1 MLRFQTREDG
11 TTCSVRQSAE
21 PPCEGPRAQSP
32 GRGHCGHRVGT
43 GRGSA
48 RPRAVAWTLCPA
60 GEAQG
65 PRRLEREAE
74 VTSGLGAVP
83 GGAWAGAQ
91 DKQPAVGGSPHP
103 GAHARATRWPARG
116 AKCAAGAG
124 QARVAEEDAV
134 DAHGHS
140 VVRRAAR
147 PKSCNPGGWLGRVCV
162 SGGRTRTLTGD
173 GPQPRPPL

>member
-32 GRGHCGHRVGT
+32 GRGHCGHRIGT

-74 VTSGLGAVP
+74 VTSALGGLHSR
-83 GGAWAGAQ
+83 AGRG
-91 DKQPAVGGSPHP
+91 VGRS
-103 GAHARATRWPARG
+103 
-116 AKCAAGAG
+116 AG
-124 QARVAEEDAV
+124 QAARS
-134 DAHGHS
+134 GGL
-140 VVRRAAR
+140 AA
-147 PKSCNPGGWLGRVCV
+147 PGGPCQSDPLARQGRKVC
-162 SGGRTRTLTGD
+162 GGCRAGTCRRG
-173 GPQPRPPL
+173 GCRGRPWSQHGETSRPSQEL